1 MSVSFD
7 QIPAGYRRPGTYT
20 ELDPSLAQ
28 RGAQPFPLRGLIF
41 AQKDT
46 TGTLAVN
53 TPTRITS
60 VEQARDFAGPGSP
73 GALMAEAWFEVNQ
86 TTQVDLCLI
95 ANGTAATP
103 ATSTFTLSGTSAGG
117 TLAVYLGGTR
127 YAVSAVGTTAE
138 IAARVALAI
147 TADPDSPVTTSIAAG
162 TPSQVDLESKVP
174 GFSASYW
181 AIRHS
186 LQVGE
191 VLPTGLSVVITHTNG
206 TVDPEVAGPFAAGI
220 ASWGETQYDVIANQ
234 IHADAQQEA
243 IAAEMETR
251 DNALA
256 GTAGIAF
263 TGTVGIA
270 SSLTTIGNNLNSRFL
285 CVVGMK
291 PYNGLAY
298 KRGASVAGLVALH
311 ATADPAQPFQ
321 SLQLPGNY
329 TPEIP
334 GYERLTKAER
344 ELLLHDGIST
354 IGYDQ
359 NDVPRIERLIT
370 TYQTNAAG
378 AASSVY
384 LDVNL
389 GLLISYFR
397 KAWTAR
403 VAERFPRHKLARDG
417 GTPPAPGSKIV
428 TPNSYKAEAVAF
440 YAELVDKGICEDEAG
455 FAANSTFEINASDPN
470 RMDVILAPDFMNQL
484 RVNATLIQFRL

>member
-28 RGAQPFPLRGLIF
+28 QGAQPFPLRGLIL

-46 TGTLAVN
+46 TGTLAVD

-60 VEQARDFAGPGSP
+60 VEQAVAFAGAGSP
-73 GALMAEAWFEVNQ
+73 GSLMAEAWFAVNQ
-86 TTQVDLCLI
+86 TTEVDLCLV
-95 ANGTAATP
+95 ADSSTATA

-127 YAVSAVGTTAE
+127 YAVSAVGTNAE
-138 IAARVALAI
+138 IASRISAAI
-147 TADPDSPVTTSIAAG
+147 SADPNAPASSAVNGSNTSR
-162 TPSQVDLESKVP
+162 VDLTGKVP
-174 GFSASYW
+174 GSSAGYW
-181 AIRHS
+181 TLEHS

-191 VLPTGLSVVITHTNG
+191 TSPDGLTIVIAR
-206 TVDPEVAGPFAAGI
+206 VDGANEPDAELDNAI
-220 ASWGETQYDVIANQ
+220 ASWGDVQFDIIANQ
-234 IHADAQQEA
+234 FHFDAQQEKL
-243 IAAEMETR
+243 AAEMETR

-263 TGTVGIA
+263 SCVTGPA
-270 SSLTTIGNNLNSRFL
+270 ASLTALGNGLNSRFL
-285 CVVGMK
+285 SVVGLRRFS
-291 PYNGLAY
+291 GTSY
-298 KRGASVAGLVALH
+298 KRASAVAGLVALH
-311 ATADPAQPFQ
+311 GTADPAAPFQ

-329 TPEIP
+329 TPEVP
-334 GYERLTKAER
+334 GSARLTKTER

-354 IGYDQ
+354 VGYDQ

-417 GTPPAPGSKIV
+417 STPPAPGSKIV

-455 FAANSTFEINASDPN
+455 FAANSTFEINANDPN